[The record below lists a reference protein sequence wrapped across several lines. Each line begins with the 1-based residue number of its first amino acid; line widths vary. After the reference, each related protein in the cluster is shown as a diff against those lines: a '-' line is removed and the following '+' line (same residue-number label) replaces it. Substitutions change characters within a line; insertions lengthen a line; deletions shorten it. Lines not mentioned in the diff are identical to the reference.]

1 MGPGIKEQFE
11 KSVIENGYIDSRE
24 NMIYKKSFVNDKNEG
39 FYSVYTIK
47 DGKEVLMVTVNVKTG
62 WYHG

>member
-1 MGPGIKEQFE
+1 
-11 KSVIENGYIDSRE
+11 
-24 NMIYKKSFVNDKNEG
+24 MIYKKSFVNDKNEG

-62 WYHG
+62 WYHGFKETQVLPVTLVGNHSYMAI